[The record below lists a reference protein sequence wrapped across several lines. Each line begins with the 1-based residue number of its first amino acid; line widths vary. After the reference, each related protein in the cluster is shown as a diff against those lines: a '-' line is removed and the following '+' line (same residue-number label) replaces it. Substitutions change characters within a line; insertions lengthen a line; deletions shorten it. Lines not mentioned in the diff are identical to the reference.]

1 MAADP
6 LHYVETAL
14 RHLLEHDP
22 HFAGMYE
29 TVGPFRLKVHR
40 DRFRL
45 LAKSIISQQISTRA
59 AKAISARL
67 RERLRPQRL
76 TAESVLS
83 VPQTVLR
90 DAGLS
95 PQKCRYL
102 RSLAEMVTSGEVDLR
117 SLHRL
122 SDEGVIE
129 HLTQVPGIGR
139 WTAEMFLIFALGRP
153 DVLPVDDFGLRLAL
167 QQREKLSRLPDRAV
181 VRELTQPWRPY
192 ATVGTWYS
200 WQWLGK
206 IRSRIG

>member
-6 LHYVETAL
+6 LHYVEVAL
-14 RHLLEHDP
+14 RHLHQHDP
-22 HFAGMYE
+22 HFAAMYE

-45 LAKSIISQQISTRA
+45 LAESIIAQQISTRA

-67 RERLRPQRL
+67 RDRLRPRRL

-102 RSLAEMVTSGEVDLR
+102 RSLAEMVTSGQVDLR

-122 SDEGVIE
+122 SDEEIVE
-129 HLTQVPGIGR
+129 RLTKVPGIGR

-153 DVLPVDDFGLRLAL
+153 DVLPVDDFGLRQAL
-167 QQREKLSRLPDRAV
+167 QHREKLARLPDRAL
-181 VRELTQPWRPY
+181 VRKLAQPWRPY
-192 ATVGTWYS
+192 ATVGTWYC

-206 IRSRIG
+206 IRSQMA